1 MKPAI
6 FLTALLALAPI
17 ADARTIANFEFSEV
31 IPETQSHPEM
41 ALNGAAVRTMYYLVD
56 AYVGLMYV
64 ENPSEDPDYLISQ
77 DTHKRVVYH
86 ILVNRVSGRR
96 IASAMYDAMQL
107 NLSEQE
113 AAALSDRLDQLVTM
127 FDSKMERGDVG
138 YVEYIPGKGSKV
150 VIKGEE
156 KGIIPGKD
164 LFDALMKIWI
174 GEYPVTHKF
183 KRGILGLDHPE
194 EQITTVD

>member
-1 MKPAI
+1 MTR
-6 FLTALLALAPI
+6 LLLLALLIVAPLSH
-17 ADARTIANFEFSEV
+17 ARTIANFEFPEV
-31 IPETQSHPEM
+31 LPRTTDHPELK
-41 ALNGAAVRTMYYLVD
+41 LNGGAIRTMYYLVD

-64 ENPSEDPDYLISQ
+64 ENPSDDPDYLISQ

-96 IASAMYDAMQL
+96 IATAMYESMRL
-107 NLSEQE
+107 NLNEQE
-113 AAALSDRLDQLVTM
+113 ATALAERLEMLVAM
-127 FDSKMERGDVG
+127 FDRKMERGDVG

-156 KGIIPGKD
+156 RGIIPGKD

-174 GEYPVTHKF
+174 GDQPVTQHF
-183 KRGILGLDHPE
+183 KEGILGLDHSD
-194 EQITTVD
+194 EQVTDVY

>member
-6 FLTALLALAPI
+6 LTALLALAPI

-41 ALNGAAVRTMYYLVD
+41 ALNGAAIRTMYYLVD

-64 ENPSEDPDYLISQ
+64 ENPSDDPDYLITQ

-183 KRGILGLDHPE
+183 KRGILGLDHSE